1 MSDDHLSDSNVAAN
15 TQEVARLVRDFE
27 DRTLVGLEGHFS
39 QLVYLASLR
48 DYNTG
53 RYHHYGLET
62 RFAPEVVD
70 EGLRQCH
77 VRIFE
82 ELVALPL
89 KEQTEDLLNFFESLK
104 EDKARLVGVWRRLR
118 SYQILPPDGC
128 HPLAR
133 ELFDANIEIMLRILR
148 ETDLWPLLHDSHRDA
163 DDLP

>member
-1 MSDDHLSDSNVAAN
+1 MSDDLPPNPNAATN
-15 TQEVARLVRDFE
+15 PHEVERLVQDFE
-27 DRTLVGLEGHFS
+27 GHTLAGLKGHFN

-53 RYHHYGLET
+53 RYHHYGMET
-62 RFAPEVVD
+62 RYTSEAVD
-70 EGLRQCH
+70 EALHQCH

-104 EDKARLVGVWRRLR
+104 EDKTRLVVVWKRLK
-118 SYQILPPDGC
+118 SYQILPPEDC

-133 ELFDANIEIMLRILR
+133 ELFDKNIGIMLRILR
-148 ETDLWPLLHDSHRDA
+148 ETDLWPLLHDPHRDA

>member
-1 MSDDHLSDSNVAAN
+1 MFDEILPNSSGAAN
-15 TQEVARLVRDFE
+15 PQEVERVVRDFE
-27 DRTLVGLEGHFS
+27 ERTLAGLEGQFD

-53 RYHHYGLET
+53 RYHHYGLES
-62 RFAPEVVD
+62 RYAMEAVD

-77 VRIFE
+77 VRVFE

-89 KEQTEDLLNFFESLK
+89 KEQTEDLLTFFESLK
-104 EDKARLVGVWRRLR
+104 EDKTRLVMVWKRLK
-118 SYQILPPDGC
+118 SYQILPPEGC

-133 ELFDANIEIMLRILR
+133 ELFDKNIEIMLRILR
-148 ETDLWPLLHDSHRDA
+148 ETDLWPLLHDPHRDA

>member
-1 MSDDHLSDSNVAAN
+1 MSEGEAPNPNAAAN
-15 TQEVARLVRDFE
+15 PQEVERLVRDFE
-27 DRTLVGLEGHFS
+27 ERTLAGLEGHFS

-53 RYHHYGLET
+53 HYHHYGLES
-62 RFAPEVVD
+62 RYAAEAVD

-77 VRIFE
+77 VRVFE

-89 KEQTEDLLNFFESLK
+89 KEQTEDLLDFFESLK
-104 EDKARLVGVWRRLR
+104 EDKARLVVVWRHLK
-118 SYQILPPDGC
+118 SYQILPPEGC

-133 ELFDANIEIMLRILR
+133 ELFDKNIEIMLTILR
-148 ETDLWPLLHDSHRDA
+148 ETDLWPLLHEPHGNP

>member
-1 MSDDHLSDSNVAAN
+1 MFDELLPNPSGAKPE
-15 TQEVARLVRDFE
+15 EVERVVRDFE
-27 DRTLVGLEGHFS
+27 ERTLAGLKGQFN

-53 RYHHYGLET
+53 RYHHYGLESRYT
-62 RFAPEVVD
+62 MEAVD
-70 EGLRQCH
+70 HGLRQCH
-77 VRIFE
+77 VRVFE

-104 EDKARLVGVWRRLR
+104 EDKTRLVMVWKRLK
-118 SYQILPPDGC
+118 SYQVLPPEGC

-133 ELFDANIEIMLRILR
+133 ELFDRNIEIMLRILR
-148 ETDLWPLLHDSHRDA
+148 ETDLWPLLHDPHRDA

>member
-1 MSDDHLSDSNVAAN
+1 MSRDQLPNPNAAAN
-15 TQEVARLVRDFE
+15 PQEVERLVLDFE
-27 DRTLVGLEGHFS
+27 DRTLAGIKGHFS

-48 DYNTG
+48 DYNTA

-62 RFAPEVVD
+62 RYSAEVID

-77 VRIFE
+77 VRLFE
-82 ELVALPL
+82 EVVSLPL

-104 EDKARLVGVWRRLR
+104 EDKTRLVAVWKRLK
-118 SYQILPPDGC
+118 SYQILPPEDC

-133 ELFDANIEIMLRILR
+133 ELFDKNIEIMLRILR
-148 ETDLWPLLHDSHRDA
+148 ETDLWPLLHDAHRDA

>member
-1 MSDDHLSDSNVAAN
+1 MSDDQLPNPNAAAN
-15 TQEVARLVRDFE
+15 PHEVESLVRDFDE
-27 DRTLVGLEGHFS
+27 RTLVGLEGHFS

-62 RFAPEVVD
+62 RYAAEVVD
-70 EGLRQCH
+70 EGLHQCH
-77 VRIFE
+77 ARVFE

-118 SYQILPPDGC
+118 SYQILPPEDC

-133 ELFDANIEIMLRILR
+133 ELFDKNLEIMLRILR
-148 ETDLWPLLHDSHRDA
+148 ETDLWPLLHDAHRDA